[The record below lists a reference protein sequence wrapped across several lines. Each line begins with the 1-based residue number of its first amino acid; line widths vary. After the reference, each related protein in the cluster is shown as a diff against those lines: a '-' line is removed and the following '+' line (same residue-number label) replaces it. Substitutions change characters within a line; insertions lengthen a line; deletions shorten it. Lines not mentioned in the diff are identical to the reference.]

1 MSQVTLVIL
10 ILIILALLL
19 RLDFVFYIV
28 YVVAGVY
35 FLARWMTPRAFRA
48 LTMERE
54 FADHA
59 FLGERVAVTLR
70 LRNQRRLPLAWL
82 QADESVAPELAGGPA
97 PRFALSLRGRESRE
111 FYYAV
116 QAKRRGYYR
125 LGPLTVRSGDLFG
138 WSYLQAQSPASYL
151 TVYPRI
157 TPLARLGLPSRL
169 PFGSIASQR
178 RHFEDPARPVG
189 VREYHHGDSLRLI
202 NWKVSAHSDNLLV
215 KTLQPAISL
224 DTTIL
229 LNLNRDDFSADI
241 RYSAP
246 EWAIEIA
253 ASLAAHLVEQQQ
265 AVGLAT
271 NGRDLLRLL
280 APGIDADAPF
290 DPVSGRLALPNSA
303 QPDDAQPGSA
313 QQAAALLPRR
323 GRAHL
328 MKILELLARV
338 ETMPAAPFAGWIPQA
353 TLRLSWGMTLP
364 VITPEASEEII
375 QALHR
380 LVRAGFNPVLIV
392 TTRAL
397 QFGQVQAQARQL
409 GFSAYNVAAPA
420 DLDSW
425 RQPRFTGVA

>member
-1 MSQVTLVIL
+1 MSQVTLLIL
-10 ILIILALLL
+10 IFIILALLL
-19 RLDFVFYIV
+19 RLDIVFYIV
-28 YVVAGVY
+28 YVIAGIY

-48 LTMERE
+48 LKMDRQ

-59 FLGERVAVTLR
+59 FLGERVEVTLR
-70 LRNQRRLPLAWL
+70 LHNQKRLPLPWL
-82 QADESVAPELAGGPA
+82 QLDESVAPELAGGPA
-97 PRFALSLRGRESRE
+97 PRFAVSLRGRESRE
-111 FYYAV
+111 FHYAV
-116 QAKRRGYYR
+116 QAIRRGYYR
-125 LGPLTVRSGDLFG
+125 LGPLTVRTGDLFG
-138 WSYLQAQSPASYL
+138 WSELRAQAPASYL

-169 PFGSIASQR
+169 PFGTIASQR

-189 VREYHHGDSLRLI
+189 VREYHRGDSMRLI

-224 DTTIL
+224 DTCIL
-229 LNLNRDDFSADI
+229 LNLNRDDFSAAT

-271 NGRDLLRLL
+271 NGRDLLRLMGQEQDESM
-280 APGIDADAPF
+280 AF
-290 DPVSGRLALPNSA
+290 DPVTGRLMPPEGALPE
-303 QPDDAQPGSA
+303 SA
-313 QQAAALLPRR
+313 QQAAPLQPRR
-323 GRAHL
+323 GRDHL

-338 ETMPAAPFAGWIPQA
+338 EPMPAAPFAGWLPQA
-353 TLRLSWGMTLP
+353 TLRLSWGVTLP
-364 VITPEASEEII
+364 VITPEASDEIV

-392 TTRAL
+392 TTRVAE
-397 QFGQVQAQARQL
+397 FGQVRARARQL
-409 GFSAYNVAAPA
+409 GYTAYNVAAPP
-420 DLDSW
+420 DLDIW
-425 RQPRFTGVA
+425 RQQRFTGVA

>member
-1 MSQVTLVIL
+1 MSQVTLLIL
-10 ILIILALLL
+10 IFIILALLL
-19 RLDFVFYIV
+19 RLDIVFYIV
-28 YVVAGVY
+28 YVIAGIY

-48 LTMERE
+48 LKMDRQ

-59 FLGERVAVTLR
+59 FLGERVEVTLR
-70 LRNQRRLPLAWL
+70 LHNQKRLPLPWL
-82 QADESVAPELAGGPA
+82 QLDESVAPELAGGPA
-97 PRFALSLRGRESRE
+97 PRFAVSLRGRESRE
-111 FYYAV
+111 FHYAV
-116 QAKRRGYYR
+116 QAIRRGYYR
-125 LGPLTVRSGDLFG
+125 LGPLTVRTGDLFG
-138 WSYLQAQSPASYL
+138 WSELRAQAPASYL

-169 PFGSIASQR
+169 PFGTIASQR

-189 VREYHHGDSLRLI
+189 VREYHRGDSMRLI

-224 DTTIL
+224 DTHIL
-229 LNLNRDDFSADI
+229 LNLNRDDFSAAT

-271 NGRDLLRLL
+271 NGRDLLRLMGQGQDE
-280 APGIDADAPF
+280 AMPF
-290 DPVSGRLALPNSA
+290 DPVTGRLMPPEGALPE
-303 QPDDAQPGSA
+303 SA
-313 QQAAALLPRR
+313 QQAAPLQPRR
-323 GRAHL
+323 GRDHL

-338 ETMPAAPFAGWIPQA
+338 EPMPAAPFAGWLPQA
-353 TLRLSWGMTLP
+353 TLRLSWGVTLP
-364 VITPEASEEII
+364 VITPEASDEIV

-392 TTRAL
+392 TTRVS
-397 QFGQVQAQARQL
+397 QFGQVRARARQL
-409 GFSAYNVAAPA
+409 GYIAYNVAATP
-420 DLDSW
+420 DLDIW
-425 RQPRFTGVA
+425 RQQRFTGVA